1 MFDVLGRI
9 TELREERGWTQYR
22 LSKNSGVPQS
32 SLSSWYSKKISP
44 PLESLEKMC
53 DALDVS
59 LSEFFD
65 DSKENEDSKLMM
77 VRKGTGISKEELAE
91 KSGVPLKEI
100 SAYEQQTRD
109 IKKASFYKVQLIA
122 KALGCSMEDIS

>member
-1 MFDVLGRI
+1 
-9 TELREERGWTQYR
+9 
-22 LSKNSGVPQS
+22 
-32 SLSSWYSKKISP
+32 
-44 PLESLEKMC
+44 MC
-53 DALDVS
+53 NALDVS

-65 DSKENEDSKLMM
+65 DSKETEESKLML

>member
-1 MFDVLGRI
+1 MFDVMGRI
-9 TELREERGWTQYR
+9 TELREERGWTIYR
-22 LSKNSGVPQS
+22 LSKNAGVPQS
-32 SLSSWYSKKISP
+32 SLHSWYDKKISP

-65 DSKENEDSKLMM
+65 DSNETEESKLIK
-77 VRKGTGISKEELAE
+77 VRKEIGMSKEELSE

-100 SAYEQQTRD
+100 SAYEQQIRD
-109 IKKASFYKVQLIA
+109 IKRRLSTR
-122 KALGCSMEDIS
+122 CS